1 MQSYLLAGLAI
12 LLLTVTMTACNRL
25 NLAYRN
31 LDTLIP
37 WTLNDY
43 LDIDRDQRRHLKA
56 HLRVHLDW
64 HCRTQLPSYLD
75 SLQQLR
81 EQIATEQLDPQTLR
95 GHYRQ
100 AQQALD
106 QIAAQ
111 ITPTS
116 IELLRKLDDRQV
128 AELDAAFAKDRRER
142 EEKYLQP
149 EPAQQIRERAER
161 MQERASRW
169 FGSTS
174 AMQRQRI
181 LAWAHALG
189 AGNQLWLENRAQW
202 QAAFLDAVRQ
212 RHEAGFETRMA
223 RLLQDR
229 ESFWSDEYRQ
239 AFEHTVRVG
248 IALFSDLYALS
259 DSTQRQHLTD
269 RLHELE
275 KNLGSLDCL
284 PQTAAR

>member
-1 MQSYLLAGLAI
+1 MRTYLLPGMAI
-12 LLLTVTMTACNRL
+12 LLLTLTMTACSRI

-43 LDIDRDQRRHLKA
+43 LDMDRNQRQHLQA
-56 HLRVHLDW
+56 HLREHLDW

-75 SLQQLR
+75 NLQQLR
-81 EQIATEQLDPQTLR
+81 QQIASEQLDSQALR
-95 GHYRQ
+95 DHYQQVRQ
-100 AQQALD
+100 AMHE
-106 QIAAQ
+106 IATQ

-128 AELDAAFAKDRRER
+128 AELGEALEKDRRER
-142 EEKYLQP
+142 EKKYLQP
-149 EPAQQIRERAER
+149 EPPQQIRERAER
-161 MQERASRW
+161 MQGRIETW

-174 AMQRQRI
+174 ATQRQRI

-189 AGNQLWLENRAQW
+189 EQNRLWLENRAHW
-202 QAAFLDAVRQ
+202 QRSFLEAVRQ
-212 RHEAGFETRMA
+212 RHEPGFETRMT

-229 ESFWSDEYRQ
+229 ESLWSNEYRQ
-239 AFEHTVRVG
+239 AFAHAERVG
-248 IALFSDLYALS
+248 IELFSDLYTLS
-259 DSTQRQHLTD
+259 DHTQRRHLTD
-269 RLHELE
+269 RLHQLD
-275 KNLGSLDCL
+275 KNLGALECL